1 MEKKLKKGDLAFDI
15 SNTLLL
21 TVISFVCLYP
31 FLYVVM
37 ASFSDPNQF
46 ALRKFIILLKPEG
59 FSLEA
64 YKYVFS
70 DEIVTGYLNT
80 IFYVVAGTLISMIL
94 TSLGAYVLSRK
105 GYMFRKLITLCI
117 IFTMYFSGGLIALY
131 LWVSELGMID
141 TRWSVL
147 LPTAVSTYNMIV
159 LRSGFDNI
167 PESLVEAA
175 KMDGASEFTCLTKI
189 MMPLSKASMAVI
201 VLFYAVSRWNEWL
214 YPSMFLRSNG
224 LYPLQIILR
233 KILLTSSNAEMMG
246 IMDDAL
252 NMTALAQIVKYATI
266 VVSSAPILCLYPF
279 IQKYFVAGMMLGGVK
294 E

>member
-1 MEKKLKKGDLAFDI
+1 MRKKIKKGELAFDI
-15 SNTLLL
+15 TNILVL
-21 TVISFVCLYP
+21 TVVGIICLYP

-37 ASFSDPNQF
+37 ASFSDPGQF
-46 ALRKFIILLKPEG
+46 ALRNFVILWKPEG

-70 DEIVTGYLNT
+70 DEIATGYLNT
-80 IFYVVAGTLISMIL
+80 IFYVVAGTLISMVL

-105 GYMFRKLITLCI
+105 NYMFRKPITLCI

-141 TRWSVL
+141 TRWAIL
-147 LPTAVSTYNMIV
+147 LPTAISTYNMIV
-159 LRSGFDNI
+159 LRSGFDGI
-167 PESLVEAA
+167 PESLIEAA
-175 KMDGASEFTCLTKI
+175 KMDGASELTCLVKI
-189 MMPLSKASMAVI
+189 VMPLSKASMAVI

-214 YPSMFLRSNG
+214 YPTMFLRSND
-224 LYPLQIILR
+224 LYSLQIILR
-233 KILLTSSNAEMMG
+233 KILLTSTSTEMVG
-246 IMDDAL
+246 NMDDAL